1 MDKAERAREER
12 EILQALEEGEGSAD
26 KIIKK
31 QRAVALKR
39 SSARQAFDPL
49 PPNTSNSKPSLL
61 SKYAGFNRANFNS
74 ANVEKDPYE
83 PEDPMADYDENWY
96 DYRDMFELRDREKP
110 YVDAATEAALQDKKK
125 LAGGMDV
132 RKSVWERSVRSAVMG
147 LWTPPV
153 RA

>member
-1 MDKAERAREER
+1 M
-12 EILQALEEGEGSAD
+12 
-26 KIIKK
+26 
-31 QRAVALKR
+31 
-39 SSARQAFDPL
+39 
-49 PPNTSNSKPSLL
+49 
-61 SKYAGFNRANFNS
+61 
-74 ANVEKDPYE
+74 EKDPYE